1 MDLFRVPRR
10 EAPVRLLL
18 DDGRV
23 LDAGFF
29 TALTGPD
36 GLPGRVVDRLNDPTE
51 EFVAL
56 RSSLER
62 FLVNKSGIVTVR
74 VEGDPEEILGIEA
87 GTGRHVPV
95 RLSLAGGTAL
105 VGRLVVVMPAD
116 RSRVIDYLNAIPR
129 FFPLVGEGT
138 VTLVQKNFVVS
149 VRDLEG
155 E

>member
-10 EAPVRLLL
+10 ETPVRLLL
-18 DDGRV
+18 DDARV
-23 LDAGFF
+23 LDGGLF

-56 RSSLER
+56 RSEQER

-74 VEGDPEEILGIEA
+74 LEGDPEEILGPEA
-87 GTGRHVPV
+87 ATGRHVPV

-105 VGRLVVVMPAD
+105 VGRLVVVMPSD

-129 FFPLVGEGT
+129 FFPLVGEKV
-138 VTLVQKNFVVS
+138 VTLVQKSFVVS